1 MENEMN
7 YRRDS
12 ENEVMSVFG
21 SSDTDMVSDEEFEK
35 LVDDYIRASLGE
47 EPDEAGECCDDGYD
61 DDNDDDSSG
70 DDDDNDDD
78 NDNDDDSED
87 EGYGSVYTEFRYG
100 HTECRIGSYTYMI
113 PCQRVSCKAS
123 KVLFSHGN
131 YEEHALSGE
140 PIVVSPGSPGHTC
153 MRLQGVEWHDK
164 SVTPVAYIYSAFLSY
179 PLHRVSFEMD
189 DENEG
194 EAFLLLSNIIDGLDS
209 GCYFLFLWGVK
220 GEGLLGR
227 YRECEGGLCIPFV
240 SVCGPAESPGF
251 TLSGLKA
258 RLQGTSSLAL
268 VLSLDSMLFY
278 THAFSFYLYNR
289 NRNLVA
295 QSTAS
300 SWGDFSLYS
309 RKKHTAS
316 LSAAVPLFGEYT
328 LYIALDNVPLY
339 KAELYVGNGKVVQR
353 SVSALR
359 PFGKEYLLLSS
370 LEREN
375 AWHELRESSAT
386 LAMKEYVIEMYQRRY
401 LNGLRKRNGL
411 SALDTLPHFVY
422 DGGSSE
428 GELKA
433 LSLAGRV
440 LGNTTEYDSGD
451 CVSLTSS
458 TSAIDPFGDANELF
472 SFCSNK
478 FIALYNVPAL
488 VSNGS
493 VVVRKM
499 TDAMA
504 ECPSLIMCLVGSTG
518 EITQLFERYPQLAGF
533 FPAENRI
540 AACRPSADT
549 LVAQIVKELQ
559 ACDLHLSRQAWELI
573 VNAAA
578 SAEESGALDGM
589 GAAAVSHFV
598 RNGIVKNFIS
608 RTLSSL
614 DERRTGDKEFL
625 STVEACDIDTGKLA
639 LRSSGEFEESI
650 RQLNMMV
657 GLEKVKRN
665 VITAFNRIRNSTER
679 RRLGLKVKSGECHH
693 MIFTGNPGTGKTTV
707 AKMMG
712 RIYKSL
718 GLLSKGDVIY
728 ADRSRIVGRYIGDT
742 EHNMQRLLVE
752 AKGNILF
759 IDEAYALYDSSG
771 ERRDFGCRAI
781 ECLLTA
787 MAQENSDMIVIFAG
801 YEKEMEMMMRSNQGL
816 SGRFPYKF
824 EFEDYTA
831 SELMQIAE
839 YKLSQE
845 DYELAADARD
855 FLRKTIDE
863 AVRDKG
869 WDFSNARWIEQ
880 YVNNGIIPA
889 QSDRLTRCSG
899 PKNRDDYRM
908 VTVEDVSVAYALHK
922 PARGGKKAC
931 REIGFTA

>member
-7 YRRDS
+7 YRCDS
-12 ENEVMSVFG
+12 VNETVSVFDNRNT
-21 SSDTDMVSDEEFEK
+21 DTMSDEEFDK
-35 LVDDYIRASLGE
+35 LLDDYIRTTLEEETEKAGGDVPDDEDCFYDDEDDEEDCGE
-47 EPDEAGECCDDGYD
+47 EDDGNVGECEVADERYKEFSYGY
-61 DDNDDDSSG
+61 
-70 DDDDNDDD
+70 
-78 NDNDDDSED
+78 
-87 EGYGSVYTEFRYG
+87 
-100 HTECRIGSYTYMI
+100 TECRIGCYNYMI
-113 PCQRVSCKAS
+113 PHHPVSCKAS

-131 YEEHALSGE
+131 YEERVLSG
-140 PIVVSPGSPGHTC
+140 GSLVISAGSTGHTC
-153 MRLQGVEWHDK
+153 LRLQGIERHDK
-164 SVTPVAYIYSAFLSY
+164 GFAPVAYIYSAFLSY
-179 PLHRVSFEMD
+179 PIHRVPFEID
-189 DENEG
+189 DENENEG
-194 EAFLLLSNIIDGLDS
+194 YLFLSNVVDELSAGN
-209 GCYFLFLWGVK
+209 YFIFLWGIRV
-220 GEGLLGR
+220 EGLSDK

-240 SVCGPAESPGF
+240 NVCGGETLPGVA
-251 TLSGLKA
+251 LNNLKA
-258 RLQGTSSLAL
+258 KLQGTSSIAL
-268 VLSLDSMLFY
+268 TFSLDRMLCY
-278 THAFSFYLYNR
+278 SHAFSLYLYNR
-289 NRNLVA
+289 NYNLVA

-300 SWGDFSLYS
+300 SWGSFSLYD
-309 RKKHTAS
+309 RKHHTAS
-316 LSAAVPLFGEYT
+316 LTAAVPLFGEYT
-328 LYIALDNVPLY
+328 LYMVLDNIPLY
-339 KAELYVGNGKVVQR
+339 KVELSIINGKVTQR
-353 SVSALR
+353 GISALK
-359 PFGKEYLLLSS
+359 PFGKEYLLLSI
-370 LEREN
+370 LEREKS
-375 AWHELRESSAT
+375 WQELRESSVT
-386 LAMKEYVIEMYQRRY
+386 PEVKEYVIEMYQRRY
-401 LNGLRKRNGL
+401 LNRLRKQSGL

-422 DGGSSE
+422 EGGSSE

-440 LGNTTEYDSGD
+440 LGNTTDYDSGD

-472 SFCSNK
+472 SSCSNK

-499 TDAMA
+499 IGAMA
-504 ECPSLIMCLVGSTG
+504 ECPSLIMCLVGSAG

-540 AACRPSADT
+540 AACRPTADT

-573 VNAAA
+573 VNAVVG
-578 SAEESGALDGM
+578 AEESGALDCM
-589 GAAAVSHFV
+589 GTAAVSEFV
-598 RNGIVKNFIS
+598 RNGVVKNFIT
-608 RTLSSL
+608 RTLSAL
-614 DERRTGDKEFL
+614 DERRVSDKEFL
-625 STVEACDIDTGKLA
+625 SSVEACDIDTGKLA
-639 LRSSGEFEESI
+639 LRSGGEFEESI
-650 RQLNMMV
+650 KQLNTMV

-665 VITAFNRIRNSTER
+665 VITTFNRIRNSTER

-759 IDEAYALYDSSG
+759 IDEAYTLYDSSG

-824 EFEDYTA
+824 DFEDYTA
-831 SELMQIAE
+831 DELMQIAE
-839 YKLSQE
+839 CKLSQE
-845 DYELAADARD
+845 DYELAADARV

-899 PKNRDDYRM
+899 PKNRNDYRN

-922 PARGGKKAC
+922 PARSSRKTC